1 MTNETNTNE
10 TAETNQDI
18 LKELREDVAQLKAF
32 AMNPPITKK
41 QILEEKD
48 SQKRLKLIKENI
60 HLFTDEQAK

>member
-10 TAETNQDI
+10 TAETNQEI

-32 AMNPPITKK
+32 AMDPPITKK

-48 SQKRLKLIKENI
+48 SMKRLKLIKENI
-60 HLFTDEQAK
+60 HLFTDDQAK